1 MTIDQLYEALE
12 AGIKDLGADYGQEA
26 TDYMIYDLAESISVM
41 ADNPR
46 TAQKFLDPL

>member
-1 MTIDQLYEALE
+1 MTIEELHEALE
-12 AGIKDLGADYGQEA
+12 AGIKDLESDYGQEA

-46 TAQKFLDPL
+46 TAQKFLDSL